1 MMGKLLP
8 FMKFLEKEGGFRF
21 NIEKFEHRLMLQK
34 YVFISK
40 ILGHNLGYSYSIY
53 LRGPYSP
60 ALADDYY
67 KLADSYSLYG
77 GDYTKELKGLN
88 IEKFLNVIEGKD
100 GKWLEIATTILSV
113 YESYRIKFR
122 GVELIERVISTS
134 CDIKSA
140 TEAEKIYYVF
150 DELKRVGLIDA

>member
-8 FMKFLEKEGGFRF
+8 FMKFLEREAGFGF
-21 NIEKFEHRLMLQK
+21 DIEKFEHRLMLQK

-40 ILGHNLGYSYSIY
+40 FFGFNHGYSYSIY

-67 KLADSYSLYG
+67 KLADFYSSYDE
-77 GDYTKELKGLN
+77 DYTKELGGLN
-88 IEKFLNVIEGKD
+88 TEKFLKVIAGKD
-100 GKWLEIATTILSV
+100 GKWLEIAATILSV
-113 YESYRIKFR
+113 YESYRIKFK
-122 GVELIERVISTS
+122 GAELRERVISTS

-140 TEAEKIYYVF
+140 TEAGKIYYVF

>member
-1 MMGKLLP
+1 MKGANIAMMRKGDRIQKPIKEVLLIP
-8 FMKFLEKEGGFRF
+8 
-21 NIEKFEHRLMLQK
+21 
-34 YVFISK
+34 S
-40 ILGHNLGYSYSIY
+40 ILCNENSQRI
-53 LRGPYSP
+53 
-60 ALADDYY
+60 
-67 KLADSYSLYG
+67 
-77 GDYTKELKGLN
+77 T
-88 IEKFLNVIEGKD
+88 EKFLNVIEGKD